1 MKKIDWI
8 IHAMANGVCCSKNNK
23 VENSFID
30 GACNFHTHGMEKYG
44 HLDFQVV
51 LELDPNDIAFILNT
65 LGMRVQ
71 SGEKLNAGDLVYGIF
86 EDCPIRLDEFEETG
100 RTVLRVI
107 IPDEKNIFP
116 DEEVCNDDFKFQLL
130 PSDALYR
137 VNDTILS

>member
-1 MKKIDWI
+1 MRKIDWI
-8 IHAMANGVCCSKNNK
+8 IHAMANGVYCSKNNK
-23 VENSFID
+23 AENSFID

-71 SGEKLNAGDLVYGIF
+71 SGEKFNAGDLVYGIF
-86 EDCPIRLDEFEETG
+86 ADCPIRLDEFEETG

-107 IPDEKNIFP
+107 IPDEKNVFP
-116 DEEVCNDDFKFQLL
+116 DDEKCNADFKIQLF
-130 PSDALYR
+130 PTDALYCKG
-137 VNDTILS
+137 TTTLS